1 MMWRDRNLRV
11 ERLKQET
18 HFLTELLSLSEQ
30 MEFNQSSIWNHFIE
44 LNREKKDFYG
54 QEISDEVLAFIKE
67 NPRMLAPVREGSK
80 LYCMAFPCN
89 MKEYLN
95 TDNEKK
101 KRYHTKICNFR
112 EGRQRCSKLLFRIT
126 IIIIKYLHLSLIHI

>member
-30 MEFNQSSIWNHFIE
+30 MEFNQSSKWNHFIE
-44 LNREKKDFYG
+44 LNREKKDFYR

-95 TDNEKK
+95 TDNEKMK
-101 KRYHTKICNFR
+101 
-112 EGRQRCSKLLFRIT
+112 
-126 IIIIKYLHLSLIHI
+126 